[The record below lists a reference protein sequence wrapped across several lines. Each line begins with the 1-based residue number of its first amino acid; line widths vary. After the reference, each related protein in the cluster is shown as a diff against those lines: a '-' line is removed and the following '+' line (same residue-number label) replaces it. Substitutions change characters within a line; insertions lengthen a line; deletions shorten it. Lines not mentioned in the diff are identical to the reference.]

1 MLMSSPIRFSGAIY
15 NISWYLLRASK
26 DQDYRD
32 SNSNWIRKAKRKKK
46 KEEYGEGRIIQGYTA
61 GYWQKQ
67 EKNLGETESNQFKY
81 SWLRSPELFRFV
93 FKSGTLENKLKQKTC
108 NMFLSPAVSV

>member
-15 NISWYLLRASK
+15 DISWYLLRASK

-67 EKNLGETESNQFKY
+67 EKNLGETESNQFEY
-81 SWLRSPELFRFV
+81 SWLRSPEMLDLFLNP
-93 FKSGTLENKLKQKTC
+93 G
-108 NMFLSPAVSV
+108 P

>member
-46 KEEYGEGRIIQGYTA
+46 KEEYREGRIIQGYTA

-67 EKNLGETESNQFKY
+67 EKNLGENESNQFKY